1 MIKNRLLEKERF
13 TEEPYRI
20 GYIFDEAPV
29 ETDWLIVTFS
39 AIPAADSPI
48 KHQYS
53 FTRVTNGFPCH
64 RLFLQDTPGSMGCY
78 YLCQNLDFGYINTV
92 SSLILRICEEHRIP
106 RSHIITVGSSKGGTS
121 SLIYALCLNAGHC
134 ITLVPQIKIGTFVR
148 ATFPDTF
155 RFMIGNKT
163 DSDGGEQ
170 VLNQVVF
177 NALDNRR
184 DTVLHLLTSRGDT
197 QFADHIQP
205 FLHAL
210 EGLAPPSPKDD
221 TRNDILIDNRI
232 QSHQDVSRFSESY
245 ITNKINEI
253 LSGKTAWDGI
263 AEPYSTTSIPLDQI
277 VINHK
282 ISVSGFDVTV
292 TLGVSDE
299 IQKLIPIPQF
309 AFYLRDADKAVISR
323 TVYSSEPH
331 ATFRIPNPG
340 TYHIRYFVKQCDQK
354 IAVSLPGFSVPAPD

>member
-1 MIKNRLLEKERF
+1 M
-13 TEEPYRI
+13 
-20 GYIFDEAPV
+20 
-29 ETDWLIVTFS
+29 
-39 AIPAADSPI
+39 
-48 KHQYS
+48 
-53 FTRVTNGFPCH
+53 
-64 RLFLQDTPGSMGCY
+64 
-78 YLCQNLDFGYINTV
+78 
-92 SSLILRICEEHRIP
+92 
-106 RSHIITVGSSKGGTS
+106 
-121 SLIYALCLNAGHC
+121 
-134 ITLVPQIKIGTFVR
+134 
-148 ATFPDTF
+148 
-155 RFMIGNKT
+155 
-163 DSDGGEQ
+163 
-170 VLNQVVF
+170 NQVVF

-210 EGLAPPSPKDD
+210 EGLAPPSPQDD

-292 TLGVSDE
+292 ALGVSDE
-299 IQKLIPIPQF
+299 LQKLIPTPQF